1 VITSD
6 NILSAQERIAPFIR
20 STPVLSAMQ
29 MRDGSGLEG
38 RVTLKLELLQVA
50 GSFKARGAMNRLKT
64 LPPERLRHGLVTAS
78 GGNHGLAIARTA
90 HVAGV
95 TAKIFLPSNV
105 APDKVAKLKGWNASI
120 ELVGSVWDEAN
131 EAALAFSTETGATY
145 VHPFSD
151 PIVVAGQGT
160 LGLEILDGMPD
171 VDTILVAIGGGGLI
185 AGLSTAVKA
194 RRPQVKVIGIEPV
207 GSPTLR
213 ACLDAKRLVTL
224 DTVSTRVPT
233 MACRRTDEA
242 IFQTVIRQ
250 VDDIVLVTDDEM
262 QAAAR
267 WLWFEFGI
275 AADLSGAASI
285 AALRAGKVPRSA
297 NDHVCALICGAGT
310 DGMA

>member
-1 VITSD
+1 MITID
-6 NILSAQERIAPFIR
+6 DVLSAQERIAPFVR
-20 STPVLSAMQ
+20 RTPILPARQ
-29 MRDGSGLEG
+29 MRDAGGLEG
-38 RVTLKLELLQVA
+38 RITLKLELLQAA

-64 LPPERLRHGLVTAS
+64 LPAEKLEHGLVTAS

-90 HVAGV
+90 YVAGV
-95 TAKIFLPSNV
+95 AATVFLPSNV
-105 APDKVAKLKGWNASI
+105 APDKVAKLKGWNASVEI
-120 ELVGSVWDEAN
+120 VGSVWDEAN
-131 EAALAFSTETGATY
+131 EAALSFADKTGATY

-151 PIVVAGQGT
+151 PVVVAGQGT
-160 LGLEILDGMPD
+160 LGLEILEDMPD

-213 ACLDAKRLVTL
+213 ACLDAQTLVTL
-224 DTVSTRVPT
+224 DDVSTRVPT

-242 IFQTVIRQ
+242 IFQTVKQ
-250 VDDIVLVTDDEM
+250 NVDEIVLVTDDEM
-262 QAAAR
+262 LAAAR

-285 AALRAGKVPRSA
+285 AALKAGKVASSGSG
-297 NDHVCALICGAGT
+297 HVCALICGAGT
-310 DGMA
+310 DGVG